1 MEYAGD
7 LVDGAPDGAPGLR
20 GMSIAEALVRKSVD
34 ENSTE
39 ELLSMIQGRTRPP
52 YLGAQGVY
60 LLCGADTHLSAAYSG
75 GVMGQ
80 YEHSWS
86 PYDGL

>member
-7 LVDGAPDGAPGLR
+7 LVDGAHGLR
-20 GMSIAEALVRKSVD
+20 GMPIAEALVRKCVD

-52 YLGAQGVY
+52 YLGTQGVF
-60 LLCGADTHLSAAYSG
+60 LLCEADTHLSATWYSG
-75 GVMGQ
+75 GVHGSIRALPGHLMTV
-80 YEHSWS
+80 
-86 PYDGL
+86 